1 MKLDANPG
9 TDSHTD
15 NCQQTNVVQYA
26 SVPDGFSDLQNIDT
40 RIKAIEKAVL
50 EMEKLATME
59 SLNLNSKLETAT
71 RQIEELRCEGL
82 GNSVKTP
89 RATPEITEED
99 NGMMT
104 KDIMLDRISECS
116 SHGLSRRE
124 PAEVDDQILE
134 LWEGSDCDG
143 NVDLNVDKAQKIVN
157 GPTEYQRIG
166 KVKAH
171 KGNHPSTKSLVKELS
186 VDKEKSKRFTEPDQ
200 ERNKRKILERLDS
213 DAQKLANLQI
223 TVKDLKKKVEITGKG
238 HKGKGIEYGT
248 VKEQLEEAEEAITKL
263 FDVNQKLITQAGDGS
278 WSHLDG
284 KSALELDESG
294 SFGRQRISEQARKGS
309 EKIERLQLEPLRCRK
324 YSFSF

>member
-1 MKLDANPG
+1 
-9 TDSHTD
+9 
-15 NCQQTNVVQYA
+15 
-26 SVPDGFSDLQNIDT
+26 
-40 RIKAIEKAVL
+40 
-50 EMEKLATME
+50 
-59 SLNLNSKLETAT
+59 
-71 RQIEELRCEGL
+71 
-82 GNSVKTP
+82 
-89 RATPEITEED
+89 
-99 NGMMT
+99 MMT

-143 NVDLNVDKAQKIVN
+143 NVDLNVD
-157 GPTEYQRIG
+157 